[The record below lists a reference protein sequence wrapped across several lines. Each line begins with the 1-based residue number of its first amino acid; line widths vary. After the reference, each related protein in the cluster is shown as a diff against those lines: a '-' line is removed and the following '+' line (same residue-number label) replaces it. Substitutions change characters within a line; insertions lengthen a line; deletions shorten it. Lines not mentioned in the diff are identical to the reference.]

1 MAVGVALREDERVL
15 RLDGMERCEQVLQN
29 DHVDEAYSE
38 KVNASLE
45 KEEPDL
51 GSSSSCFGDWKRSAR
66 KKVLRLP
73 SFEGCSRSR
82 DIELYC
88 W

>member
-29 DHVDEAYSE
+29 DHVAEAYSE
-38 KVNASLE
+38 EVNASLE

-51 GSSSSCFGDWKRSAR
+51 GSWSWRLEKVR
-66 KKVLRLP
+66 KGEDATAAKL
-73 SFEGCSRSR
+73 
-82 DIELYC
+82 
-88 W
+88 